1 MIASHLAVSRPTFT
15 SYSVADIS
23 TRYLTESDGRL
34 LADGETFP
42 IVGTILDGA
51 GALLVVPDLD
61 EDDTRAEAMRE
72 AGWSAEMM
80 AILRELHQQGFHYV
94 RFDNNGFDI
103 TGGEFPTFDW

>member
-1 MIASHLAVSRPTFT
+1 MSASLLALSRPTFT

-42 IVGTILDGA
+42 IVGIILDGA
-51 GALLVVPDLD
+51 GALLVVPDPDD
-61 EDDTRAEAMRE
+61 EGRAESISE

-80 AILRELHQQGFHYV
+80 AILRELHQQGFEYV
-94 RFDNNGFDI
+94 RFDNNGFEI
-103 TGGEFPTFDW
+103 TGGEFPTFNW